1 MLPATEAQSLNHWTT
16 REVPHGEFLNELI
29 VIQFI
34 KKKTFSEIK
43 AEFVKFVCKP
53 ELQAVR
59 RKENTI
65 QSFN

>member
-1 MLPATEAQSLNHWTT
+1 MLPATQAQSLSHWTT
-16 REVPHGEFLNELI
+16 GEVPHGEFLHELI

-34 KKKTFSEIK
+34 KKKKKFSEIK

-59 RKENTI
+59 GKHRPT
-65 QSFN
+65 